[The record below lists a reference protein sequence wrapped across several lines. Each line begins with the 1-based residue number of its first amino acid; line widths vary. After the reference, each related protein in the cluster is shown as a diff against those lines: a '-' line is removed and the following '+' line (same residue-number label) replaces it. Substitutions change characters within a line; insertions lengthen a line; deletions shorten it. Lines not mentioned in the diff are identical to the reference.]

1 MAWSFLE
8 EAVVE
13 LKHFVAAHLD
23 NPKAIPS
30 DDTGY
35 LLCQEVE
42 PGQHVLG
49 RHMIPLRAA
58 TQLLR
63 HIAAFQ
69 DATPGT
75 ATAGTATAAK
85 KSGSGI
91 DTDTHTHTNT
101 DSHTTVGGV
110 VPPGLVEWL
119 GALCARLVEAMLGPF
134 HDEDSD
140 LCLEAL
146 RHDYTP
152 MEGTRNADFAYVY
165 EAGLTGYE
173 YVYMLQ

>member
-1 MAWSFLE
+1 M
-8 EAVVE
+8 E

-75 ATAGTATAAK
+75 ATAAK

-91 DTDTHTHTNT
+91 DTDTDTTTNT
-101 DSHTTVGGV
+101 DSHTVDGV
-110 VPPGLVEWL
+110 IPPGP
-119 GALCARLVEAMLGPF
+119 G
-134 HDEDSD
+134 DES
-140 LCLEAL
+140 
-146 RHDYTP
+146 RI
-152 MEGTRNADFAYVY
+152 FAIISINSS
-165 EAGLTGYE
+165 
-173 YVYMLQ
+173 